1 MNTLEKA
8 EKYAEGKANEAITK
22 AIAQAYIDGY
32 RDGYKDRENEI
43 PMSHS
48 GNETEYIDLGLP
60 SGTLWATDY
69 EKSDGERL
77 YLPYGQTKGLKL
89 PTEEQWKE
97 LFEQCKYE
105 YSLGEESGLL
115 SKIEFVGPNG
125 KILTIEVTG
134 MILVSEIEDPYHVY
148 FWIEQA
154 DDDGENNKHDAAIA
168 NYSKIWSGGYYNYG
182 VNHCVWKV
190 FSGYK
195 LPIRLVR

>member
-1 MNTLEKA
+1 MNILEKA

-77 YLPYGQTKGLKL
+77 YLSYGQTKGLKL

-97 LFEQCKYE
+97 LFEQCKYVHH
-105 YSLGEESGLL
+105 EESGWL
-115 SKIEFVGPNG
+115 SKIEFAGPNG
-125 KILTIEVTG
+125 NILTIEATG
-134 MILVSEIEDPYHVY
+134 KILVSEIEDSYNVH
-148 FWIEQA
+148 FWIEQ
-154 DDDGENNKHDAAIA
+154 DGDDGENNEYDAATA
-168 NYSKIWSGGYYNYG
+168 DYSRIWTESGHYYYG
-182 VNHCVWKV
+182 VKHWVAKV